1 MRQTETERRE
11 AERWAIQ
18 AQIRECEN
26 TINELNGEFGKL
38 NQKIEMQQE
47 AKNRYDNMCIQ
58 VEEAKARKRGSTRGI
73 EPYVRNV
80 KFLYGYQS
88 RMYEF
93 LDGQRAVRNQRYMED
108 VVERMIN
115 AINANV
121 QRREELKSQMVECH
135 DKIAKLCR
143 KLGGI

>member
-1 MRQTETERRE
+1 MRQTEAECRE
-11 AERWAIQ
+11 AERQAIR
-18 AQIRECEN
+18 AQIRDCEN
-26 TINELNGEFGKL
+26 TIDELNGEFGKL
-38 NQKIEMQQE
+38 NQKIEQQQE
-47 AKNRYDNMCIQ
+47 AKRRYDNMRNQ

-93 LDGQRAVRNQRYMED
+93 LDGQRAANNRACIESVAEKMT
-108 VVERMIN
+108 N

-121 QRREELKSQMVECH
+121 QRREELSRQIASYH
-135 DKIAKLCR
+135 NKIAELSR
-143 KLGGI
+143 RLGGI